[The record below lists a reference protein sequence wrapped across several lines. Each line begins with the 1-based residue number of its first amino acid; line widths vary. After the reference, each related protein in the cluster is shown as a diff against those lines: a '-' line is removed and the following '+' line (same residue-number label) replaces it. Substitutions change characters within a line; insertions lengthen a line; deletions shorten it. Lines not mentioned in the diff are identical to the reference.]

1 VFSCATWLIFFA
13 LPLPKCDSQQLRLH
27 TGRTPRLTGAVAE
40 FLCLNDGSACPISSL
55 SFEGWSMRFARMN
68 FTARDGEDIRAPEP
82 LHKVDPSYPASYVH
96 DRVEST
102 VVLYG
107 VIRSDGSM
115 GNLPIL
121 VGFDSVLDENARAA
135 LEKWHF
141 RPGTRNGIPVDV
153 EIVVHVPFRVP
164 RSQF

>member
-1 VFSCATWLIFFA
+1 
-13 LPLPKCDSQQLRLH
+13 
-27 TGRTPRLTGAVAE
+27 
-40 FLCLNDGSACPISSL
+40 
-55 SFEGWSMRFARMN
+55 MRFARLISQPV
-68 FTARDGEDIRAPEP
+68 TEEDISAPEP

-115 GNLPIL
+115 GNLRML
-121 VGFDSVLDENARAA
+121 EGFDSVLDENARAA

-141 RPGTRNGIPVDV
+141 LPGTRNGIPVDV
-153 EIVVHVPFRVP
+153 EIVVHVPFQFP
-164 RSQF
+164 DRSFS